1 MNEQVINKYNIPVPR
16 YTSYPPANYFK
27 ELNDTEYLSAVDAS
41 NDASRNH
48 VSFYLHIPYC
58 NHLCHYCGCNSYAM
72 AKEQQVD
79 KYVEALHREIDIV
92 AAHIDKANRRISQIH
107 YGGGS
112 PTSLPIHYIKEL
124 NEHLLSLMPTIE
136 KPEIAIECHP
146 GYLTES
152 DWKALCECGFTR
164 YSLGIQDFNNDVLK
178 AVNRLPSLLPVPE
191 ILSILRAHQA
201 TINMDFL
208 FGLPLQT
215 PESFEQT
222 MQKAIE
228 MQPDRLVT
236 FSYGHV
242 PWVHTRQLILEK
254 IGLPTADVKQ
264 EMMTRAINVLH
275 SAGYRS
281 IGMDHFVRPND
292 ELSVALDSKQLH
304 RNFQGYCTLRTTGQ
318 VYAFGVTGIS
328 QLGNAYAQ
336 NGRNITKYI
345 DSILNDNKLD
355 IERGYIL
362 SSQEQVV
369 REVIE
374 TMMCN
379 NEIEWNKLSK
389 ELNLS
394 VESIQSNLNYDVA
407 KLQEMANDGLITMTE
422 QGISMTTSGSPFVR
436 NVVALL
442 DPLMKNNNK
451 QYSKPI

>member
-1 MNEQVINKYNIPVPR
+1 MQM
-16 YTSYPPANYFK
+16 
-27 ELNDTEYLSAVDAS
+27 AV
-41 NDASRNH
+41 
-48 VSFYLHIPYC
+48 
-58 NHLCHYCGCNSYAM
+58 
-72 AKEQQVD
+72 
-79 KYVEALHREIDIV
+79 
-92 AAHIDKANRRISQIH
+92 
-107 YGGGS
+107 
-112 PTSLPIHYIKEL
+112 
-124 NEHLLSLMPTIE
+124 
-136 KPEIAIECHP
+136 
-146 GYLTES
+146 
-152 DWKALCECGFTR
+152 
-164 YSLGIQDFNNDVLK
+164 
-178 AVNRLPSLLPVPE
+178 
-191 ILSILRAHQA
+191 
-201 TINMDFL
+201 
-208 FGLPLQT
+208 
-215 PESFEQT
+215 
-222 MQKAIE
+222 E

-242 PWVHTRQLILEK
+242 PWVHKRQLILEK
-254 IGLPTADVKQ
+254 LGLPTADVKQ
-264 EMMTRAINVLH
+264 DMMNRAINVLH

-281 IGMDHFVRPND
+281 IGMDHFVKPND

-336 NGRNITKYI
+336 NGRNISKYI

-394 VESIQSNLNYDVA
+394 VESIQATLNYDVL

-422 QGISMTTSGSPFVR
+422 QGISMTTNGSPFVR

-442 DPLMKNNNK
+442 DPLMKNNDK

>member
-1 MNEQVINKYNIPVPR
+1 
-16 YTSYPPANYFK
+16 
-27 ELNDTEYLSAVDAS
+27 
-41 NDASRNH
+41 
-48 VSFYLHIPYC
+48 
-58 NHLCHYCGCNSYAM
+58 
-72 AKEQQVD
+72 
-79 KYVEALHREIDIV
+79 
-92 AAHIDKANRRISQIH
+92 
-107 YGGGS
+107 
-112 PTSLPIHYIKEL
+112 
-124 NEHLLSLMPTIE
+124 
-136 KPEIAIECHP
+136 
-146 GYLTES
+146 
-152 DWKALCECGFTR
+152 
-164 YSLGIQDFNNDVLK
+164 
-178 AVNRLPSLLPVPE
+178 
-191 ILSILRAHQA
+191 
-201 TINMDFL
+201 
-208 FGLPLQT
+208 
-215 PESFEQT
+215 
-222 MQKAIE
+222 

-242 PWVHTRQLILEK
+242 PWVHKRQLILEK
-254 IGLPTADVKQ
+254 LGLPTADVKQ